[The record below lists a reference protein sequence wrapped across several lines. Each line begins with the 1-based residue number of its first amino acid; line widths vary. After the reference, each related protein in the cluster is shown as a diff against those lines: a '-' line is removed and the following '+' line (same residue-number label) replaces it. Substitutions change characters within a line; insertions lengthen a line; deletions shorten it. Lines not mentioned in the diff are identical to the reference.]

1 MPSVSYDDLQQD
13 QRPILCRN
21 SERNL
26 IVAFP
31 SVHDSQITLE
41 ALMNV
46 FVDASYS
53 AYHQMVI
60 EALSLVV
67 SQMSNT

>member
-1 MPSVSYDDLQQD
+1 
-13 QRPILCRN
+13 
-21 SERNL
+21 
-26 IVAFP
+26 
-31 SVHDSQITLE
+31 
-41 ALMNV
+41 MNV

-53 AYHQMVI
+53 VYHQMVI

>member
-1 MPSVSYDDLQQD
+1 
-13 QRPILCRN
+13 
-21 SERNL
+21 
-26 IVAFP
+26 
-31 SVHDSQITLE
+31 
-41 ALMNV
+41 MNV

-60 EALSLVV
+60 EALRLVV

>member
-1 MPSVSYDDLQQD
+1 
-13 QRPILCRN
+13 
-21 SERNL
+21 
-26 IVAFP
+26 
-31 SVHDSQITLE
+31 
-41 ALMNV
+41 MNV

-53 AYHQMVI
+53 ASPPPVI